1 MFAKIQKSQ
10 NPKIQ
15 KSIFFINSQSLKS
28 FFLIRNRKIQ
38 KILCCFGGINWIFG
52 KFFFMY
58 ENSGFT
64 YNPKHIFAFLIDKI
78 HTLGYITYMS
88 KRIKCNCKQLIKP
101 Q

>member
-1 MFAKIQKSQ
+1 MFYHCKNQ
-10 NPKIQ
+10 KIQ

-58 ENSGFT
+58 ENSGFI
-64 YNPKHIFAFLIDKI
+64 YNPKHVFAFLL
-78 HTLGYITYMS
+78 HTLHTYNS
-88 KRIKCNCKQLIKP
+88 KHIKWNCK
-101 Q
+101 

>member
-1 MFAKIQKSQ
+1 MFYFKNPKIPKSQ

-52 KFFFMY
+52 NFFFMY
-58 ENSGFT
+58 ENSGFI
-64 YNPKHIFAFLIDKI
+64 YNLKHVFAFLIDKI
-78 HTLGYITYMS
+78 YTDT
-88 KRIKCNCKQLIKP
+88 
-101 Q
+101 

>member
-1 MFAKIQKSQ
+1 MFYLK

-28 FFLIRNRKIQ
+28 FFIIRNRKIQ

-58 ENSGFT
+58 EISGFI
-64 YNPKHIFAFLIDKI
+64 YNPKHVFAFLIDKI
-78 HTLGYITYMS
+78 HIDA
-88 KRIKCNCKQLIKP
+88 
-101 Q
+101 